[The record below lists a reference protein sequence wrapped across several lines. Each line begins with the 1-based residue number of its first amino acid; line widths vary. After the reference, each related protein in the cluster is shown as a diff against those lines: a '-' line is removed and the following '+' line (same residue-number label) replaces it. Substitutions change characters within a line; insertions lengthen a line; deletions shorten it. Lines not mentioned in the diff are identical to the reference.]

1 MARPALPRDI
11 QATVARAL
19 AEDVGGGDVTTDLV
33 PADQRAT
40 ATVVSREDAVLC
52 GTAWFDAVYH
62 QLDAAI
68 EVQWSAGD
76 GDRIEAGETLCRL
89 SGRARPLLTGE
100 RTSLNFLQTLSG
112 TATAARRY
120 ADAVAG
126 SGCRVLDTRKTL
138 PGLRAAQ
145 KYATACGGVTNHRH
159 GLYDAILIK
168 ENHIIAAGGIGAAL
182 SRARAA
188 HPELTVEIE
197 VESLQE
203 LEAALAGGADIVLVD
218 NFDLATLAEAVRINR
233 ERYGGRARLEASGN
247 VALNRLAEIAATG
260 VDFVSVGAVTKHL
273 RAVDLSL
280 QFRFEDHGS

>member
-1 MARPALPRDI
+1 
-11 QATVARAL
+11 
-19 AEDVGGGDVTTDLV
+19 
-33 PADQRAT
+33 
-40 ATVVSREDAVLC
+40 
-52 GTAWFDAVYH
+52 
-62 QLDAAI
+62 
-68 EVQWSAGD
+68 
-76 GDRIEAGETLCRL
+76 
-89 SGRARPLLTGE
+89 
-100 RTSLNFLQTLSG
+100 
-112 TATAARRY
+112 
-120 ADAVAG
+120 
-126 SGCRVLDTRKTL
+126 VLDTRKTL

-218 NFDLATLAEAVRINR
+218 NFDLATVAEAVRINR